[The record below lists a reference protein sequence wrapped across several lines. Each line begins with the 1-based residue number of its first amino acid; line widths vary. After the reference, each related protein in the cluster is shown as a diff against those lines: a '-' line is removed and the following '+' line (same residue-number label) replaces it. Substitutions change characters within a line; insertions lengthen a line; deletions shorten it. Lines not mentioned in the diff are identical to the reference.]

1 MWIYFNTQNDEI
13 QIKNPIIIIFFI
25 KENFVIN
32 SIYIYIYTY
41 TLLIKKLENVS
52 MWLLVYTIDIMS
64 FVLFEE
70 TWTQRNTTDNWRLG
84 MNHSS

>member
-70 TWTQRNTTDNWRLG
+70 TWTQRNTTAIEDLAWTTPP
-84 MNHSS
+84 